1 MPKQIIL
8 ILGLLIAVT
17 GRVSGQDAAAPL
29 VPTDSSAATNVSNDL
44 FVPAPSP
51 DNWWINA
58 EYLFGW
64 IEGTHLPPLVT
75 TSPTGTDQSVAGV
88 LGEPTTSVLLGG
100 NVNMNVLSGFRI
112 GGGYI
117 YDQAYGQGIE
127 ASFRFLPGQSS
138 SFLFSSDDNDILA
151 RPYTDAT
158 NGDPAAV
165 LVAFPG
171 SSTGTITVEAK
182 SDSFYDANLDLSERI
197 WESDGGGLRVDT
209 LFGYRFASFSDSLR
223 ISQHIDSLTMPGTS
237 IDSVDNFG
245 AKNTFHGLDLGLR
258 ANYAWSDRLSLDLL
272 TKLAVGNIH
281 RTVDIRGEQVTRVTG
296 DPDVVAAAGVYA
308 LSSNIGEHRRN
319 NWTVLPEIGA
329 NLGWMFRSNMRLRF
343 GYSALYLTDIA
354 RADNQIDSTV
364 NPNLFPPAVA
374 GATPL
379 RPEFK
384 VRDSNIWVQ
393 TLNIGLDVT
402 F

>member
-8 ILGLLIAVT
+8 SLGLLIAVT
-17 GRVSGQDAAAPL
+17 GPVSGQDAA
-29 VPTDSSAATNVSNDL
+29 VPPMSSETAVLNDL
-44 FVPAPSP
+44 FDASSSQ

-64 IEGTHLPPLVT
+64 IEGAHLPPLVT
-75 TSPTGTDQSVAGV
+75 TSPTGTDQSIAGV
-88 LGEPTTSVLLGG
+88 LDDGNPTSILLGG
-100 NVNMNVLSGFRI
+100 NLNRNVQSGFRI

-117 YDQAYGQGIE
+117 YDQVYGHGIE

-138 SFLFSSDDNDILA
+138 SFLFSSDDNAILA

-158 NGDPAAV
+158 NGDPASV

-171 SSTGTITVEAK
+171 NSTGTITVEAK
-182 SDSFYDANLDLSERI
+182 SDSFYDANFDLSERI
-197 WESDGGGLRVDT
+197 WETNGGLRLDT

-223 ISQHIDSLTMPGTS
+223 IAHRIDSLTMPGTS
-237 IDSVDNFG
+237 IDTVDDFG

-258 ANYAWSDRLSLDLL
+258 ANYAVSDRLSLDLL

-281 RTVDIRGEQVTRVTG
+281 RTVNIRGQQITRVTG
-296 DPDVVAAAGVYA
+296 DPDVVADAGMLA
-308 LSSNIGEHRRN
+308 LSSNSGEHRRN

-329 NLGWMFRSNMRLRF
+329 NLGWMFRSNMRLRL

-364 NPNLFPPAVA
+364 NPDLFPPADPA
-374 GATPL
+374 ADPL

-384 VRDSNIWVQ
+384 VRASNIWVQ

>member
-8 ILGLLIAVT
+8 ILGVLIAVT
-17 GRVSGQDAAAPL
+17 GQVNGQEVA
-29 VPTDSSAATNVSNDL
+29 VPPVPSDSSSAASVPSDL
-44 FVPAPSP
+44 FVPARSP

-88 LGEPTTSVLLGG
+88 LGESTTSTLLGG
-100 NVNMNVLSGFRI
+100 TVNRNVLSGFRI

-117 YDQAYGQGIE
+117 YDQEYGLGIE
-127 ASFRFLPGQSS
+127 AGFRFLPGQSS

-158 NGDPAAV
+158 NGDPASV

-171 SSTGTITVEAK
+171 NSTGTITVEAK
-182 SDSFYDANLDLSERI
+182 SDSFYDANFGLSERI
-197 WESDGGGLRVDT
+197 WETDGGLQVDT

-223 ISQHIDSLTMPGTS
+223 IAHRIDSLTMPGTS
-237 IDSVDNFG
+237 IDTVDDFG
-245 AKNTFHGLDLGLR
+245 AKNIFHGLDLGLR
-258 ANYAWSDRLSLDLL
+258 ANYALSDRLSLDLQ

-281 RTVDIRGEQVTRVTG
+281 RTVDIRGQQITRVTG
-296 DPDVVAAAGVYA
+296 DPDVVADAGMLA
-308 LSSNIGEHRRN
+308 LSSNSGEHRRN

-329 NLGWMFRSNMRLRF
+329 NLGWMFRSNMRLRL
-343 GYSALYLTDIA
+343 GYSALYLTDVA

-364 NPNLFPPAVA
+364 NPDLFPPADPA
-374 GATPL
+374 ADPL

-384 VRDSNIWVQ
+384 VRASNIWVQ